1 MQESNLR
8 SLIKAY
14 HTRRYLPT
22 IPPIHQRQDIPPS
35 VLTNQIHDSAAQS
48 STMTVGL
55 LAEEQPSEDI
65 ELDAEFMNN
74 YELWLEDEV
83 YSVTTSPEL
92 PPTDALDSLSP
103 YPMASPALS
112 DSPIHQ
118 LYQSEHNKAK
128 MAQQV
133 SDFYHNQLQI
143 EFNIHHWQQSGDGWD
158 APPRILHSYEI
169 NPDEIDIDEDIDLTK
184 GDPLANIDWTTL
196 SEEDLQERLFKVEQ
210 QTILRR
216 LRTDDES
223 DHKFLNSMDHLSI
236 SNDEW
241 DLP

>member
-14 HTRRYLPT
+14 HTRQYLPT
-22 IPPIHQRQDIPPS
+22 IPFIHQRQDIPPS
-35 VLTNQIHDSAAQS
+35 ALANPIHDAAALS
-48 STMTVGL
+48 STVTVGQ

-74 YELWLEDEV
+74 YEQWLEDEV
-83 YSVTTSPEL
+83 YSVPTSPEI
-92 PPTDALDSLSP
+92 PPTDAMDSLTPS
-103 YPMASPALS
+103 PMASPALS

-118 LYQSEHNKAK
+118 LYRSEQTKAK
-128 MAQQV
+128 LTQQV
-133 SDFYHNQLQI
+133 SDLYHNQLQI
-143 EFNIHHWQQSGDGWD
+143 EFNLHHWQRSGDGWD
-158 APPRILHSYEI
+158 APQRFLHSYTI

-196 SEEDLQERLFKVEQ
+196 SEEDLQERLFKVER
-210 QTILRR
+210 QTIQRR
-216 LRTDDES
+216 LRTVDES
-223 DHKFLNSMDHLSI
+223 DYKLLNSMDHLAI
-236 SNDEW
+236 ENDEW